1 MKPPA
6 STDPRVPAWEAT
18 FRRRTIGV
26 LATASIGLAL
36 VRPIAA
42 GATDTAAPPTIAP
55 AGTERVTSLPA
66 NPAMVLAA
74 VASHLDQDPNLV
86 MLTVDALPITQA
98 DVAGIV
104 RTLPVSFGGLGTPEI
119 FRRAMEVLI
128 RQKVMVLNARKLGLD
143 KDPDIIR
150 QGQIAFEKVLADAWL
165 TRKSDAAVS
174 DAALHARYDH
184 DVAGKP
190 GPDEVRARV
199 ILAGTEAQAVG
210 LIDKIRQGA
219 EFVELAR
226 QYSKDP
232 TASVGGDLGYVT
244 LEAISPEVGA
254 AIFSLSPGQVSAY
267 PVRSAAGYFVV
278 RVEARRR
285 RATPDFEEVRAQL
298 EQELRG
304 EAVRNAVAS
313 LTDDVK
319 LAPVKQPEAQP
330 K

>member
-1 MKPPA
+1 MRIPA
-6 STDPRVPAWEAT
+6 SINSGVPPWQAALH
-18 FRRRTIGV
+18 RRAIQV
-26 LATASIGLAL
+26 IATASIGLAL
-36 VRPIAA
+36 ARPTVA
-42 GATDTAAPPTIAP
+42 GAVDTTAPSGIAP
-55 AGTERVTSLPA
+55 AGTRPVTSLPA

-86 MLTVDALPITQA
+86 MLTVDSLPITQA
-98 DVAGIV
+98 DVAGV
-104 RTLPVSFGGLGTPEI
+104 VWTLPVSFGGLSTPEI

-128 RQKVMVLNARKLGLD
+128 RQKAMVLNARKLGLD
-143 KDPDIIR
+143 QDPGVIR

-174 DAALHARYDH
+174 DPALHARYDH

-199 ILAGTEAQAVG
+199 ILAGTEAEALG

-219 EFVELAR
+219 EFIDLAR

-232 TASVGGDLGYVT
+232 TAAAGGDLGYVT
-244 LEAISPEVGA
+244 IEAVSPEVGA
-254 AIFSLSPGQVSAY
+254 AIFALSPGQVSAY

-278 RVEARRR
+278 RVEGRRR
-285 RATPDFEEVRAQL
+285 RATPDFDEVRARL

-319 LAPVKQPEAQP
+319 LAPAKQPDAQT